1 MDRRTAAGSDK
12 IQFSLSALTLERRVT
27 TNVCAAMVNEAPV
40 YLNTQTSKS
49 SVISVYVP
57 EGRETRAIMTRAIP
71 DKRSRR
77 LCRVRAALTL
87 RTDWSHPQ

>member
-1 MDRRTAAGSDK
+1 MYD
-12 IQFSLSALTLERRVT
+12 Q
-27 TNVCAAMVNEAPV
+27 VCAALVRDAPF
-40 YLNTQTSKS
+40 YFNTRSAKS